1 MRITNKNLLNGLSIL
16 ILALI
21 LQACAHH
28 HHGTETTSDNA
39 VSKLTLDNGKKWHMD
54 SHTRK
59 TLASMK
65 GKVNALDA
73 DTATIDARK
82 SLGAALNQDLETL
95 ISGCTMEGDAHNA
108 LHEFLV
114 PFMPVVQQLEK
125 TGDQQALQQS
135 QAMLN
140 GYANFFH

>member
-1 MRITNKNLLNGLSIL
+1 MRMFTTNLLNGLG
-16 ILALI
+16 ILALTLL

-28 HHGTETTSDNA
+28 HHATEPRSDNA
-39 VSKLTLDNGKKWHMD
+39 TMNLRLDNGKKWPMD
-54 SHTRK
+54 NHTRA

-73 DTATIDARK
+73 EASTLDERK
-82 SLGAALNQDLETL
+82 LLGVTLNQDLETL

-114 PFMPVVQQLEK
+114 PFMPVVQQLES
-125 TGDQQALQQS
+125 TGEQLALTQTQE
-135 QAMLN
+135 MLN